1 MSKIVHKLV
10 VETDE
15 QEVHSVIL
23 DSEALAA
30 LVGALPYS
38 KCEDEFVS
46 LLGYLAQSSS
56 SEVRKAVAE
65 NNAINEDILEL
76 LAKDK
81 AVDVRRSVSYC
92 DEFKTWASTE
102 IVIDYIQSDIE
113 CAKSIAGDLGSF
125 TEVDTNT
132 IADMLCNHTDPGV
145 RKALAD
151 SYSAP
156 KKILKQL
163 LTDTEHSVRCAAR
176 DSLD

>member
-1 MSKIVHKLV
+1 MSKIACKLV
-10 VETDE
+10 VEVDE
-15 QEVHSVIL
+15 QEVHSVVL

-30 LVGALPYS
+30 LVGALPYR

-56 SEVRKAVAE
+56 SEVRKTVAE
-65 NNAINEDILEL
+65 NNAVNEDILEL

-81 AVDVRRSVSYC
+81 AVDVRRSISDC
-92 DEFKTWASTE
+92 DEFRTWATTE

-113 CAKSIAGDLGSF
+113 CAKSIALFLGNF
-125 TEVDTNT
+125 TQVDTNT
-132 IADMLCNHTDPGV
+132 IADLLRNHSDPGV

-151 SYSAP
+151 SFSVP

-163 LTDTEHSVRCAAR
+163 LTDPEHSVRCAAR
-176 DSLD
+176 ESLD

>member
-1 MSKIVHKLV
+1 MSKIVYKLV
-10 VETDE
+10 VEADE
-15 QEVHSVIL
+15 QEVHSVAL
-23 DSEALAA
+23 DSGALAE
-30 LVGALPYS
+30 LVRELPYR
-38 KCEDEFVS
+38 KCEDEFVN

-56 SEVRKAVAE
+56 SEVRKNVAE

-81 AVDVRRSVSYC
+81 AVDVRRSISYC

-113 CAKSIAGDLGSF
+113 CAKSIAGALGDF
-125 TEVDTNT
+125 TEVETNT
-132 IADMLCNHTDPGV
+132 IADVLCNHSDPGV

-163 LTDTEHSVRCAAR
+163 LADPEHSIRCAAGE
-176 DSLD
+176 SLD

>member
-10 VETDE
+10 VEADE
-15 QEVHSVIL
+15 QEVHSVVL
-23 DSEALAA
+23 DSDALAA
-30 LVGALPYS
+30 LVGALPYR
-38 KCEDEFVS
+38 KCEDEFVG
-46 LLGYLAQSSS
+46 LLGYFAQSPS

-81 AVDVRRSVSYC
+81 AVDVRRSVSDC

-102 IVIDYIQSDIE
+102 VVIDYIQSDID

-132 IADMLCNHTDPGV
+132 IADMLCNHSDPGV

-163 LTDTEHSVRCAAR
+163 LMDPEHSVRCAAKEA
-176 DSLD
+176 LD